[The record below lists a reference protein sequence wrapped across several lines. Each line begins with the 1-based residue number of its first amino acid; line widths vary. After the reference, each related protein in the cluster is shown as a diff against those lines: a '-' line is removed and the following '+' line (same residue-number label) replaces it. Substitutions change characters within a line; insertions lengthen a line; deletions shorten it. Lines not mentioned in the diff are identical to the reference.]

1 VSIAV
6 ALLQGALGGAIL
18 VILVFILIVGAV
30 VAASVFGGALGGE
43 GTSPSSR
50 EAAPPILPPG
60 TILAAVGLGFAWFAV
75 YYGSSGNGFVGI
87 MLGAMA
93 YYRGARVL
101 GGVVS
106 VLSFVSLIVGHYVG
120 DQLAQ
125 FSF

>member
-1 VSIAV
+1 VSIAI
-6 ALLQGALGGAIL
+6 ALLQGALGGALL
-18 VILVFILIVGAV
+18 VIIVFLLIVGAV
-30 VAASVFGGALGGE
+30 VAASLFGGALGGE

-50 EAAPPILPPG
+50 EATAPILPPG
-60 TILAAVGLGFAWFAV
+60 TVMGALGLGFAWFAV
-75 YYGSSGNGFVGI
+75 YYGSSGMGFVGI

-106 VLSFVSLIVGHYVG
+106 VISFATLIIGYYVG